1 MIKQLTSVFAG
12 ILLFIVT
19 ITFFSSVYIVDE
31 TQQVFETRFGK
42 IIGDPING
50 PEQERSRP

>member
-1 MIKQLTSVFAG
+1 MTKQLTSVFAG
-12 ILLFIVT
+12 ILVFIGA

-42 IIGDPING
+42 ITGDTING
-50 PEQERSRP
+50 PGKN

>member
-12 ILLFIVT
+12 ILLFIAA

-42 IIGDPING
+42 IIWGHH
-50 PEQERSRP
+50 